1 MEIGI
6 LDFQLNSFVIVDCYR
21 IVDPTAHSQVFNDM
35 FLKRYTTALI
45 KRQWGTNLSKFE
57 GMQLPGGVVINGR
70 QILEEANQEI
80 EKMEEEIQ
88 VKHELPPDM
97 FMG

>member
-1 MEIGI
+1 
-6 LDFQLNSFVIVDCYR
+6 
-21 IVDPTAHSQVFNDM
+21 
-35 FLKRYTTALI
+35 
-45 KRQWGTNLSKFE
+45 
-57 GMQLPGGVVINGR
+57 MQLPGGVVINGR